1 MTHTHANS
9 LSHTDTQAFYDAT
22 VTDDSLQSEWADQL
36 RFAAT
41 PGGWLESGHIFAL
54 ANALRRPI
62 LVHGSFAIDEAAN
75 VTGVNFMRGIY
86 LPLLHAPAE
95 CCRDPLAIWCVSLVT
110 IPAELVEPG
119 LFSIFIGC
127 PAFFLVYSSC
137 VVQNSCFSRC
147 LVSPSL

>member
-1 MTHTHANS
+1 M
-9 LSHTDTQAFYDAT
+9 
-22 VTDDSLQSEWADQL
+22 TDDSLESEWADQL

-95 CCRDPLAIWCVSLVT
+95 CCRDPLAIWCVSLVRVR
-110 IPAELVEPG
+110 ARECCHSLCCG
-119 LFSIFIGC
+119 WQWRCMRSRWN
-127 PAFFLVYSSC
+127 
-137 VVQNSCFSRC
+137 QNC
-147 LVSPSL
+147 LKLLLDVLYVF